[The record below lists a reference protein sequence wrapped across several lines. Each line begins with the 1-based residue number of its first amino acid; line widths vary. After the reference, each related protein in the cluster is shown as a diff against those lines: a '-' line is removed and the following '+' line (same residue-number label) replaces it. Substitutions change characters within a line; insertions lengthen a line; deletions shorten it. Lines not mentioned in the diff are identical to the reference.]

1 VAKHYQN
8 QPLSLPYCAA
18 LVSVVDNLPFIS
30 ARDVSDACG
39 TWYQRRFPGTV
50 AGSSAMIEEAISKLV
65 RKYTC
70 QEMEIPKEEIER
82 IFVFIGAYVGRDKP
96 NSDGVR
102 CFSEANFGDKLQGG
116 LGPAIGLGRYTI
128 RVLNL
133 RTCTMSNL
141 SFEQPEQDRIS
152 RSQFPSL
159 KPVWSCSL
167 PAGAYWKAEIG
178 VVDTLGVNPANVG
191 ATGSTSIMK
200 LTQYYLFEG
209 VFRPGP
215 EGRKCIVSKWQ
226 ISGYIDCDQ

>member
-1 VAKHYQN
+1 
-8 QPLSLPYCAA
+8 
-18 LVSVVDNLPFIS
+18 
-30 ARDVSDACG
+30 
-39 TWYQRRFPGTV
+39 
-50 AGSSAMIEEAISKLV
+50 MIEEAISKLV